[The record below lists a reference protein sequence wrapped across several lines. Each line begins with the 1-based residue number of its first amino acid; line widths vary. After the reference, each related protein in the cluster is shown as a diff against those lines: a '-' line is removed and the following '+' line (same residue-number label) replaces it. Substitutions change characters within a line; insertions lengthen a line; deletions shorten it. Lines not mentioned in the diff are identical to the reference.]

1 MRSRFVFGI
10 AFVAVAVASTFGS
23 VKDTTAGSI
32 AVVVDT
38 SEMQPEQFAR
48 VSDAV
53 DAFLAAFSGENDELA
68 LFAAGEKPQMIE
80 NFTSDAAKLSARL
93 DQVQPQGPTAL
104 YTAVQQATER
114 LREEGSENRSAVVVF
129 SSSEDVSSAE
139 ELKKTLSEADVQV
152 DVIATPGAS
161 WRNQETLQQIAS
173 STGGSA
179 YFTSDDQQLREVA
192 SVLGRRLASGATNVS
207 PDAKLN
213 GQKPLA
219 GYRRAIISRI
229 VIGDQKKIDAPQGDE
244 SVMQQVL
251 ISKLRSAKI
260 FDEVIDATGQS
271 GDLDEFKG
279 DPDTVVI
286 MSRLLDYQRGNR
298 MQRQFIGWKGEAR
311 YKVQLSVFD
320 SESHQPLFAVAE
332 KGSSSS
338 GFLGGSQEVVHAK
351 AVKRVV
357 DRLVEDL
364 KKAK

>member
-1 MRSRFVFGI
+1 MRSHFVWVF
-10 AFVAVAVASTFGS
+10 AFVAIAVASSFAS
-23 VKDTTAGSI
+23 SKDKPAGSI

-38 SEMQPEQFAR
+38 SEMQKGQFAR

-68 LFAAGEKPQMIE
+68 LFTAGAKPQMVE

-93 DQVQPQGPTAL
+93 DEVQPEGAPSI
-104 YTAVQQATER
+104 YTAVQQAAER
-114 LREEGSENRSAVVVF
+114 LREEGGGDRSSVVVF
-129 SSSEDVSSAE
+129 SSSEDRNSAE
-139 ELKKTLSEADVQV
+139 ELKKTLSSAGVQV
-152 DVIATPGAS
+152 DIVAAPGAS
-161 WRNQETLQQIAS
+161 WRNQQTLQEIAS

-192 SVLGRRLASGATNVS
+192 SVLGRRLASGGTNVA

-213 GQKPLA
+213 AQKPLA
-219 GYRRAIISRI
+219 GYRRAIVSRI
-229 VIGDQKKIDAPQGDE
+229 VVGNEKNIDAPQGDE
-244 SVMQQVL
+244 AMMQHVL
-251 ISKLRSAKI
+251 ISKLRSEKI
-260 FDEVIDATGQS
+260 FDEVIDATPQS
-271 GDLDEFKG
+271 GDLDEIKG
-279 DPDTVVI
+279 DADTVVI
-286 MSRLLDYQRGNR
+286 MSRLLDYRRGSR

-320 SESHQPLFAVAE
+320 SESHQPLLAVAE

>member
-10 AFVAVAVASTFGS
+10 AFVAVAVASTFAS
-23 VKDTTAGSI
+23 VKDKSAGSV

-68 LFAAGEKPQMIE
+68 LFTAGDKPQMVE

-93 DQVQPQGPTAL
+93 DKVQPEGPLAL
-104 YTAVQQATER
+104 YTAIQQAAER
-114 LREEGSENRSAVVVF
+114 LREEGSGERSAVVVF
-129 SSSEDVSSAE
+129 SSSEDRNSAE
-139 ELKKTLSEADVQV
+139 ELKKTLSSADVQV
-152 DVIATPGAS
+152 DIVAAPGTS
-161 WRNQETLQQIAS
+161 WRNQEALQQIAS

-179 YFTSDDQQLREVA
+179 YFTSDDEQLREVS
-192 SVLGRRLASGATNVS
+192 SVLGRRLASGGANVA

-213 GQKPLA
+213 AQKPLS
-219 GYRRAIISRI
+219 GYRRAIVSRI
-229 VIGDQKKIDAPQGDE
+229 VVGNEKIDAPQGDE

-260 FDEVIDATGQS
+260 FDEVIDATGKS
-271 GDLDEFKG
+271 GNLDDIKG

-298 MQRQFIGWKGEAR
+298 MQRQFIGWKGEAL

-320 SESHQPLFAVAE
+320 SESHQPLLAVAE

-338 GFLGGSQEVVHAK
+338 GFLGGSREVVHAK